1 VLRPGHPSVR
11 LLLVWPLLL
20 FACSKQSPAERHYY
34 DQHIQPVFNSFCVG
48 NTSPCHR
55 IDDATQTAAG
65 NLDLSSFEG
74 VQKRRDVLRNYGVYP
89 QPLLLL
95 KALPEDAVLIPYRGK
110 LLTSEIRHVGGKPLQ
125 PSSDAFFEIKRWIDN
140 GATRDGLASTP
151 MARVGAGACAPRP
164 LESPVPAVDRD
175 TQAYRSFQSDTG
187 PWLVRSCAFSNCH
200 SSPQA
205 DFFLTC
211 GETDEQRD
219 ANFLRAGSFV
229 ALGSSRVDESEL
241 LLRPLAP
248 KAGGLDHTGGAFFNT
263 REEDAWRQL
272 RDWAEQYRLSPPPE
286 PMRSA
291 GETFFTENVMP
302 VMLKRGCALET
313 CHSPSGFNDFRLR
326 PGTVGF
332 VSPVA
337 LHRNYEAA
345 LHEFMSLDSPDVRQ
359 SRLVKKNLFIK
370 SSLGIEHRG
379 GALLEGPGPDS
390 TSPCP
395 AAYDPA
401 TATALCTLAEWH
413 RIERQDHAAQ
423 VSPLAMGNV
432 VTLAFV
438 LRPAD
443 GDAAVEFDSFRG
455 GADLRLADAA
465 MGAGGRVEAVANSR
479 SALGPCMGLG
489 GRSDLD
495 IRGPEWSADA
505 TKLAFAVRE
514 GEGGGLDL
522 WLLENPGA
530 AGARCRKLTSDN
542 GRRQGPVRVHNF
554 DPVFAPEGSLVF
566 ASTRRGSLTLKRMLP
581 NADLYRV
588 GPDLNFGNVDTVT
601 VLSGSELAPAFM
613 YNGQLTFTAEK
624 ASPSFYQLSGRRIN
638 WDLTDYHP
646 LLGQRAQSDDTF
658 GNARPSVGYQQATEI
673 REGIDRNFL
682 LILSDSGALGGGGAL
697 AVFNRSVGPFEEG
710 RNDVPFLQA
719 MVLPDAAASGR
730 AGTRGVYRSPNS
742 LPDGE
747 ILASYAANVADP
759 ARDVPRYDLVGVHP
773 RSGARR
779 MLLGGGASSLV
790 EATLGFKRAGRLLFR
805 NSPQL
810 VFGGGAAGDGEAVVH
825 FPDLPTLATL
835 LDANLRRG
843 RNVAAMDKARFLA
856 VYDVAAPASATP
868 DPAALMGSE
877 RVFTQRQLLGVAAL
891 ESDGSLKVALP
902 SRRPL
907 ILELQDAGRQPIFTM
922 REEHQLGPG
931 ENISPGVPRQL
942 FNSVCA
948 GCHGSISGR
957 EPDIAVTADALTG
970 ATMSLSRDA
979 PAKTLR

>member
-1 VLRPGHPSVR
+1 MYG
-11 LLLVWPLLL
+11 
-20 FACSKQSPAERHYY
+20 CSKQAPAERHYY

-55 IDDATQTAAG
+55 VDNDTQTAAG

-95 KALPEDAVLIPYRGK
+95 KALPEEAVLIPYRGK

-125 PSSDAFFEIKRWIDN
+125 ASSDAFFEIKRWIDN
-140 GATRDGLASTP
+140 GATRDGLAP
-151 MARVGAGACAPRP
+151 APQAKVGASGCNQRL
-164 LESPVPAVDRD
+164 LESPMPAVDRN
-175 TQAYRSFQSDTG
+175 TESYRRFQSDIG
-187 PWLVRSCAFSNCH
+187 PMLVRGCGFSNCH

-205 DFFLTC
+205 DFYLTC

-219 ANFLRAGSFV
+219 ANYLRAANFI
-229 ALGSSRVDESEL
+229 ALGTSRVEESEL

-248 KAGGLDHTGGAFFNT
+248 KAGGLDHTGGAFFLT
-263 REEDAWRQL
+263 REEDVWRQM
-272 RDWAEQYRLSPPPE
+272 RDWAELYRQTPLPE
-286 PMRSA
+286 PTRSA

-302 VMLKRGCALET
+302 VMIKRGCALET

-332 VSPVA
+332 ISPLA

-345 LHEFMSLDSPDVRQ
+345 LHEFVSLDSPDVRQ

-370 SSLGIEHRG
+370 SSQGIEHRG

-390 TSPCP
+390 TAPCP
-395 AAYDPA
+395 TPFDPA
-401 TATALCTLAEWH
+401 TASAFCTVAEWH
-413 RIERQDHAAQ
+413 RLERQDHAAE
-423 VSPLAMGNV
+423 VSPLAPGSTV
-432 VTLAFV
+432 PLAFV

-455 GADLRLADAA
+455 GANLHLADATVA
-465 MGAGGRVEAVANSR
+465 AGGRIESVANSR

-505 TKLAFAVRE
+505 TKLVFAVRE
-514 GEGGGLDL
+514 GQGGGLDL

-530 AGARCRKLTSDN
+530 GTARCRKLTSDN
-542 GRRQGPVRVHNF
+542 GRMQGAVRVHNF
-554 DPVFAPEGSLVF
+554 DPVFAPDGSLVF

-588 GPDLNFGNVDTVT
+588 GPDLNFGSVDTVT

-624 ASPSFYQLSGRRIN
+624 ASPNFYQLSGRRIN

-673 REGIDRNFL
+673 REGLDRNFL
-682 LILSDSGALGGGGAL
+682 LILSDAGALGGGGAL
-697 AVFNRSVGPFEEG
+697 AVFNRSVGPFEED
-710 RNDVPFLQA
+710 RDDTPFLKA
-719 MVLPDAAASGR
+719 MVLPDPAATGR
-730 AGTRGVYRSPNS
+730 AGTMGVYRSPAS

-747 ILASYAANVADP
+747 ILASYAANVSDP
-759 ARDVPRYDLVGVHP
+759 ARDIPRYDLVAVHA

-779 MLLGGGASSLV
+779 MLLAGGASSLV
-790 EATLGFKRAGRLLFR
+790 EGTLGFKRAGRLLFR

-810 VFGGGAAGDGEAVVH
+810 VFGGGTGGDGEAVVH

-856 VYDVAAPASATP
+856 VYDVSPPSSATP
-868 DPAALMGSE
+868 DPSMLMGSE
-877 RVFTQRQLLGVAAL
+877 RVFTQRQLLGVAPL
-891 ESDGSLKVALP
+891 EADGSLKVALP
-902 SRRPL
+902 ARRPL
-907 ILELQDAGRQPIFTM
+907 ILELQDSGRQPIMTM

-931 ENISPGVPRQL
+931 EHISPGVPRKL
-942 FNSVCA
+942 FNGVCA

-970 ATMSLSRDA
+970 ATISLSRDA